1 MGFNFEPFIALRYLR
16 SKRKEVFISIIT
28 VISVFGVAISVM
40 VLNIV
45 LAVMTGFESELQAK
59 LINANAHLV
68 IRDYRGYLQNW
79 QPLAEQISKNKNV
92 TSAFPYTYNQA
103 MLSTPAGARGLVIRG
118 VPNSQTAKEKLKEV
132 NATNRQIENLFNPV
146 EISVD
151 RPDGSSDV
159 VSLPA
164 IIIGEALSRALKVG
178 VGDVVSLFS
187 PELSASPHG
196 LIPRVKRFSI
206 VGVYHSGL
214 VEYEGGLA
222 YVSIDSAQSFF
233 SLNDTVS
240 GIEVSVKDIMKAYLV
255 GEELLGSFG
264 TEQSHFYATDW
275 TEPNKPL
282 WDALKLEKRVYFIV
296 LLLLIFVASFS
307 VISTLVMVVME
318 KNKDIAILKSMGATD
333 KSISKIFLIQGT
345 IIGFLGVILGTF
357 LGVVGCI
364 LLREYGFEID
374 QTVFALDKVPVHMIP
389 ANFLLVAVAGFIIT
403 SLAGIY
409 PARRAAK
416 LDPVATLRFE

>member
-1 MGFNFEPFIALRYLR
+1 
-16 SKRKEVFISIIT
+16 
-28 VISVFGVAISVM
+28 
-40 VLNIV
+40 
-45 LAVMTGFESELQAK
+45 
-59 LINANAHLV
+59 
-68 IRDYRGYLQNW
+68 
-79 QPLAEQISKNKNV
+79 
-92 TSAFPYTYNQA
+92 
-103 MLSTPAGARGLVIRG
+103 
-118 VPNSQTAKEKLKEV
+118 
-132 NATNRQIENLFNPV
+132 
-146 EISVD
+146 
-151 RPDGSSDV
+151 
-159 VSLPA
+159 
-164 IIIGEALSRALKVG
+164 
-178 VGDVVSLFS
+178 
-187 PELSASPHG
+187 
-196 LIPRVKRFSI
+196 
-206 VGVYHSGL
+206 
-214 VEYEGGLA
+214 
-222 YVSIDSAQSFF
+222 
-233 SLNDTVS
+233 
-240 GIEVSVKDIMKAYLV
+240 MKAYLV